1 MTITRQ
7 VLDTDLLEEYCTR
20 FNNWGRWG
28 DEDEVGTLNFITPE
42 KIIESASLVR
52 AGKVF
57 SLELPLDGNGP
68 QTGAFGRVNPVHQ
81 MVATG
86 TDHVLGRQDW
96 PLEWGVADDSLFLF
110 LQGGT
115 QWDALAHIFHRGKM
129 YNGFDAGLVFEGES
143 GAIYPQ

>member
-1 MTITRQ
+1 MTINRQ
-7 VLDTDLLEEYCTR
+7 ELTNELLEEYCAR

-28 DEDEVGTLNFITPE
+28 DDDELGTLNFITPE
-42 KIIESASLVR
+42 KIRESASLVR

-86 TDHVLGRQDW
+86 SDHAGRSPGLAGELGRRRRHPVPVPAGW
-96 PLEWGVADDSLFLF
+96 HPVGRPVAHLPTTGRCTTATTPTS
-110 LQGGT
+110 
-115 QWDALAHIFHRGKM
+115 
-129 YNGFDAGLVFEGES
+129 
-143 GAIYPQ
+143 